1 MELMTALFKVAQG
14 MISTIMTASGLSA
27 LTDTTL
33 PAEMRLR
40 RSS

>member
-1 MELMTALFKVAQG
+1 

-33 PAEMRLR
+33 PAEMVTIAPDLNREKQR
-40 RSS
+40 ITV